1 MNWRARFTPGAVY
14 ASRLESNER
23 GDGVLKRP
31 RRGRQGSVSFAGR
44 FGLLVFYILMVI
56 VFTLAAPDIFPTVAT
71 AQSIGQSNSV
81 LALVAL
87 GALVPLVVG
96 EYDLTIG
103 AVVGIAAITFS
114 KLHQAGIPF
123 LPALILTAGV
133 GVFIGCVNAFSVT
146 VLKVSSL
153 ITTLGVG
160 SIITGFT
167 AYLTNGRTVTEGIPT
182 GLTTFAQTTWLGIP
196 RLVFVV
202 VAVALILW
210 FILAHTPLGREL
222 YAVGMNRE
230 SARLMGARVNRDIT
244 LAFATSGC
252 LAAIAGVLQ
261 LGVLQ
266 AAQPDV
272 GAALLLPALA
282 VAFLGASTIRPGWF
296 NVWGTLIGVLVLQTG
311 IVGLDDVGVPYWV
324 VPIFNGTVLV
334 VAVAVSTL
342 AFAPM
347 RVRMRRMLGR
357 QAPDTTGATEA
368 A

>member
-1 MNWRARFTPGAVY
+1 MSSITSTVRRVGRRRERRA
-14 ASRLESNER
+14 
-23 GDGVLKRP
+23 
-31 RRGRQGSVSFAGR
+31 SVSLAGKY
-44 FGLLVFYILMVI
+44 GLLVFYVLMVI
-56 VFTLAAPDIFPTVAT
+56 AFSLAAPDIFPTVAT

-81 LALVAL
+81 IALVAL

-96 EYDLTIG
+96 EYDLTVG
-103 AVVGIAAITFS
+103 AVVGLAAITFS

-123 LPALILTAGV
+123 VPAFVLTAGLGV
-133 GVFIGCVNAFSVT
+133 GIGLVNAFSVN

-153 ITTLGVG
+153 ITTLGVS
-160 SIITGFT
+160 SIISGFT
-167 AYLTNGRTVTEGIPT
+167 ANLTGGRTVTEGIPS
-182 GLTTFAQTTWLGIP
+182 GLTSFAQNMWFGVP

-202 VAVALILW
+202 LLAGLILW
-210 FILAHTPLGREL
+210 FVLGQTPLGREL

-244 LAFATSGC
+244 IGFATSGC
-252 LAAIAGVLQ
+252 LAAVAGVLQ

-296 NVWGTLIGVLVLQTG
+296 NVWGTLIGVLVVQTG
-311 IVGLDDVGVPYWV
+311 IVGLDDIGVPYWV
-324 VPIFNGTVLV
+324 EPVFDGTVLV

-347 RVRMRRMLGR
+347 RARMRRLLGR
-357 QAPDTTGATEA
+357 PAGDQAGATDA
-368 A
+368 T